1 MMLTKYWMFIVWPSF
16 LIAGVMEIAVFAMV
30 DPQDLHLFNQII
42 DVSRQGIYTLS
53 FFIFWI
59 VCAASSC
66 LSLFLYIEPKE

>member
-1 MMLTKYWMFIVWPSF
+1 MMLTKYWMFIAWPSF
-16 LIAGVMEIAVFAMV
+16 LMAGVMEIAVFAIV
-30 DPQDLHLFNQII
+30 DPQDLHLFNQTI

>member
-1 MMLTKYWMFIVWPSF
+1 MMLTKFWMFIFWPSF
-16 LIAGVMEIAVFAMV
+16 LMAGVMEIAVFAMV
-30 DPQDLHLFNQII
+30 DPQDLHLFNQTI

-59 VCAASSC
+59 ICAASSC

>member
-30 DPQDLHLFNQII
+30 DPQDLHLFNQTI

>member
-30 DPQDLHLFNQII
+30 DPQDLHLFNQTI

-53 FFIFWI
+53 FFIFWTI
-59 VCAASSC
+59 CAASSC

>member
-1 MMLTKYWMFIVWPSF
+1 MMLTKFWMFIVWPSF
-16 LIAGVMEIAVFAMV
+16 LMAGVMEIAVFAMV
-30 DPQDLHLFNQII
+30 DPQDLHLFNQTI

-59 VCAASSC
+59 ICAASSC

>member
-1 MMLTKYWMFIVWPSF
+1 MMLTKYWIFIVWPSF
-16 LIAGVMEIAVFAMV
+16 LMAGVMEIAVFAMV
-30 DPQDLHLFNQII
+30 DPQDLHLFNQTI

>member
-1 MMLTKYWMFIVWPSF
+1 MMMTKYWMFIVWPSF
-16 LIAGVMEIAVFAMV
+16 LMAGVMEIAVFAMV
-30 DPQDLHLFNQII
+30 DPQDLHLFNQTI

>member
-1 MMLTKYWMFIVWPSF
+1 MMLTKYWMFIAWPSF
-16 LIAGVMEIAVFAMV
+16 LMAGVMEIAVFAMV
-30 DPQDLHLFNQII
+30 DPQDLHLFNQTI

-66 LSLFLYIEPKE
+66 LSLFLYIEPKV

>member
-16 LIAGVMEIAVFAMV
+16 LMAGVMEIAVFAMV
-30 DPQDLHLFNQII
+30 DPQDLHLFNQTIG
-42 DVSRQGIYTLS
+42 VSRQGIYTLS

-66 LSLFLYIEPKE
+66 LSLFLYIEPRE

>member
-16 LIAGVMEIAVFAMV
+16 LMAGVMEIAVFAMV
-30 DPQDLHLFNQII
+30 DPQDMHLFNQTI

-59 VCAASSC
+59 ICAASSC

>member
-16 LIAGVMEIAVFAMV
+16 LMAGVMEIAVFAMV
-30 DPQDLHLFNQII
+30 DPQDLNLFNQTI